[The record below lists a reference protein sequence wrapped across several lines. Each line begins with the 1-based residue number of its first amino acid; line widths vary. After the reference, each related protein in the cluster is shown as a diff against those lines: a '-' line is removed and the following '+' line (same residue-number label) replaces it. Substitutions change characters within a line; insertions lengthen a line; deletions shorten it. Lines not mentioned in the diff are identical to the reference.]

1 MWVEWQPNTREAGMG
16 MQEGGRRRGDNERG
30 VEARHLLRRKGCGR
44 KGRGGGRAEEEEGC
58 EKVLYAALR
67 GMTLTSVANVAYP

>member
-30 VEARHLLRRKGCGR
+30 VEARHLLRRGGEGCGR
-44 KGRGGGRAEEEEGC
+44 KGRGGGRAEEEEGWKKSFMLRC
-58 EKVLYAALR
+58 E
-67 GMTLTSVANVAYP
+67 G